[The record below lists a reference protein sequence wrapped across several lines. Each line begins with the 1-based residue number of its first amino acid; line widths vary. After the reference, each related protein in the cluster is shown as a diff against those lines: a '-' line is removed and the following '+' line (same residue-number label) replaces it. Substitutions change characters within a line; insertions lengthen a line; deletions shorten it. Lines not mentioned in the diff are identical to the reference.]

1 MKFLKVLY
9 KTIKKFLDDEP
20 LEYASSIA
28 FYTIFSLP
36 AILMIAVYVASITF
50 DDEVVRQN
58 LIAQIQKLMGEQSA
72 NAVNRVLNNVNNVG
86 DNLWTQI
93 FGIGVLI
100 FSGTTVFV
108 TLQNGLNR
116 IWKIKPKSNKE
127 ALSFLINRLLSL
139 AMVISIGFL
148 LLVSLV
154 IDTLV
159 AALNNVIT
167 ELLSGYAY
175 IIIAAVNTGISITI
189 VALIFAMIFKYL
201 PDAKIKWR
209 DVWMGAFVTTILF
222 TLGKFLIGFYL
233 SQSPISTTY
242 GAAGSLV
249 LLLVWV
255 YYSSIIL
262 LFGAEFTYVFSIERG
277 EKVIPK
283 SHAVLVKQ
291 VELGDIQEKE
301 EENSNPKPN

>member
-50 DDEVVRQN
+50 DDELVRQN
-58 LIAQIQKLMGEQSA
+58 LIAQIQKLMGQQSA
-72 NAVNRVLNNVNNVG
+72 NAVNKVLNNVNNVG

-116 IWKIKPKSNKE
+116 IWKIRPKSNKE
-127 ALSFLINRLLSL
+127 AISFLINRLLSL

-159 AALNNVIT
+159 AALNNFIT

-175 IIIAAVNTGISITI
+175 IIIAAVNTGISISI

-201 PDAKIKWR
+201 PDAKVKWR

-277 EKVIPK
+277 EKVVPK
-283 SHAVLVKQ
+283 SHAIIVKQ
-291 VELGDIQEKE
+291 VELNELQE
-301 EENSNPKPN
+301 EEELPKP